1 MSKEER
7 VVEYITAFDPE
18 RQQIKPH
25 AEGRVARVSVLLGPD
40 EGKTF
45 KLSDDCCVGRAGDA
59 VVQVQDRGVSRRH
72 ARFRRVEND
81 RFSLEDLGS
90 RNGTLVNGQ
99 QIARCVLESG
109 DRIQLGS
116 RCLLLYSVHDDLEE
130 SLMDARKLEIIGRLS
145 AGINHD
151 FNNLLCVILANAA
164 YLLELPRESSLAGK
178 EIRECLEDMRS
189 AAQSGAELTH
199 RLATLAQSNHV
210 AQESV
215 NLSQLCDETLG
226 ILRDTFAKSIRIQ
239 GHVQPG
245 MWVRG
250 VRAHLRQLLL
260 NPCINGRDAMPD
272 GGTLTFEAVLKEP
285 SELDTMPLLKADCYA
300 VVTVTDT
307 GPGMPDDVLKSAF
320 EPFFTTK
327 EIELGRGLG
336 LPTVRKVASD
346 HGGTV
351 TLSSQVGVGT
361 TLRIVLPVAE
371 INPGEEE
378 GLMQTRS
385 GQPSK
390 DVWPAEPLKR
400 TAESRS
406 IPVSKTERKV
416 LIAEDDE
423 ALGRAFVRS
432 LRRAGYG
439 VVWVARGEQAVSAFT
454 QESSE
459 FDLVLLDLDMTDAS
473 GERAHSTIRKH
484 DAEVPVVLLTNA
496 ADVDDADAADPA
508 DRNTIVRKPVEPA
521 VLARVVQLAL
531 RRAGR
536 GSH

>member
-1 MSKEER
+1 
-7 VVEYITAFDPE
+7 
-18 RQQIKPH
+18 
-25 AEGRVARVSVLLGPD
+25 
-40 EGKTF
+40 
-45 KLSDDCCVGRAGDA
+45 
-59 VVQVQDRGVSRRH
+59 
-72 ARFRRVEND
+72 
-81 RFSLEDLGS
+81 
-90 RNGTLVNGQ
+90 
-99 QIARCVLESG
+99 
-109 DRIQLGS
+109 
-116 RCLLLYSVHDDLEE
+116 
-130 SLMDARKLEIIGRLS
+130 
-145 AGINHD
+145 
-151 FNNLLCVILANAA
+151 
-164 YLLELPRESSLAGK
+164 
-178 EIRECLEDMRS
+178 
-189 AAQSGAELTH
+189 
-199 RLATLAQSNHV
+199 
-210 AQESV
+210 
-215 NLSQLCDETLG
+215 
-226 ILRDTFAKSIRIQ
+226 
-239 GHVQPG
+239 
-245 MWVRG
+245 
-250 VRAHLRQLLL
+250 
-260 NPCINGRDAMPD
+260 
-272 GGTLTFEAVLKEP
+272 
-285 SELDTMPLLKADCYA
+285 
-300 VVTVTDT
+300 
-307 GPGMPDDVLKSAF
+307 MPDDVLKSAF